1 MTSFSRRGFFKMKK
15 ITNWLNPNFC
25 SDGIIKIQNSGSF
38 FLLIVFSSFEWI
50 KQLSKFF
57 SWYNTNFVLFRT
69 YQIRIFVFRGN
80 GALMIAFPNLIKT
93 CSTILEQAMLWKI
106 YKSLFWKKL
115 TEVAFQEPYRKN
127 VINWFKF
134 SLRKSWKV

>member
-1 MTSFSRRGFFKMKK
+1 MTCFSRRGFFRMKK

-25 SDGIIKIQNSGSF
+25 ADDIIKIQNSGSF
-38 FLLIVFSSFEWI
+38 FLLIVFSNLEWI

-57 SWYNTNFVLFRT
+57 SWSNTNFVLFST

-93 CSTILEQAMLWKI
+93 CSTILEHAILWKI
-106 YKSLFWKKL
+106 CKSLFWKKL

-127 VINWFKF
+127 VINWFKV
-134 SLRKSWKV
+134 SLKKLWKV